1 MAFEKIGSI
10 NRSRIFQIC
19 LEFADESGLEYQI
32 LAKSRVLKERVLKE
46 FYAEHPEIVFQNYSY
61 SQNGEDLI
69 LSRLLE
75 GHPVGK
81 YIDIGAHHPFR
92 FSNTAKL
99 YSEGWSGL
107 NVDPNPTSIKDF
119 ETSRMG

>member
-46 FYAEHPEIVFQNYSY
+46 FYAEHPEIVNKIDS
-61 SQNGEDLI
+61 LHKTAH
-69 LSRLLE
+69 R
-75 GHPVGK
+75 HPH
-81 YIDIGAHHPFR
+81 IREWEF
-92 FSNTAKL
+92 
-99 YSEGWSGL
+99 
-107 NVDPNPTSIKDF
+107 VDPKF
-119 ETSRMG
+119 KK

>member
-46 FYAEHPEIVFQNYSY
+46 FYAEHPENSLSEQ
-61 SQNGEDLI
+61 LI
-69 LSRLLE
+69 FAE
-75 GHPVGK
+75 WG
-81 YIDIGAHHPFR
+81 R
-92 FSNTAKL
+92 FNSF
-99 YSEGWSGL
+99 
-107 NVDPNPTSIKDF
+107 PTTGGPPCRQVYRYWCTPSL
-119 ETSRMG
+119 